1 MNRAVWFLICTLVG
15 LELIAWGLLV
25 PVHIRALD
33 AKALEVMGAQGPSLA
48 GEGLS
53 LVNLEKTGPA
63 RMLLRLMQTN
73 GAPGHEQLAAALRK
87 VEQDQ
92 PRLRPWG
99 GAALYLERIFERAP
113 LTNTPSQP
121 FVDLLI
127 EPRTRETLLQALQH
141 SRRPPV
147 LQLLQARAL
156 TNTVIFPAA
165 MSASGQPLDAALLTS
180 ALLLQQDEFATG
192 LRNSVQT
199 MVATA
204 TGGGS
209 TEPLE
214 LFCMDVLALGKRLD
228 WTQLVELV
236 RTAPDTNAFQQAAM
250 LFRENE
256 ESLPVIYGAIH
267 FTESPMAVAQY
278 LQYFPG
284 TGLKDLN
291 FALRAGGDAAR
302 QLVQKEQ
309 PVHYPTVRNRL
320 VSWSPVRVVYE
331 PLARFSTLHPLMGF
345 IIKYGVCLLGA
356 LLVARALTYLSPSLM
371 EEMLDNRLIV
381 TGPQTVIGLCLL
393 FTVLFFSESMSA
405 RATPPPRLP
414 LHFKFPMASGA
425 LRAKIPQQARSM
437 TNETNV
443 TIPLLIFFVT
453 QAVIYVFCRMKLAE
467 IRRQPLPS
475 RLKLRLL
482 ENEEHLFDAGLYF
495 GFVGTVVSL
504 IVVSMGIA
512 KFGIMSAYASTCFGI
527 VFVSI
532 VKIFH
537 VRPYRRRLIMDAEMA
552 EQEAQVA

>member
-1 MNRAVWFLICTLVG
+1 MNRAVWFLICVLVG

-25 PVHIRALD
+25 PVHIRAVD
-33 AKALEVMGAQGPSLA
+33 AKTLEVAGAQGASLA

-53 LVNLEKTGPA
+53 LVSMEKTGPA
-63 RMLLRLMQTN
+63 RMFLRFMETN
-73 GAPGHEQLAAALRK
+73 GVPGVEQLSTAVRK
-87 VEQDQ
+87 AEQDQ
-92 PRLRPWG
+92 PRSRVWG
-99 GAALYLERIFERAP
+99 GSALYLEKVFEKTP
-113 LTNTPSQP
+113 LTNASTQP
-121 FVDLLI
+121 FIDLLI
-127 EPRTRETLLQALQH
+127 DPRTRDTLLQVLQR

-147 LQLLQARAL
+147 LQILQARTL
-156 TNTVIFPAA
+156 TNTVIFPPAL
-165 MSASGQPLDAALLTS
+165 SASGQPLDASLLTA

-192 LRNSVQT
+192 LRNSVQS

-209 TEPLE
+209 AEALE
-214 LFCMDVLALGKRLD
+214 LFCMDLLALGKRLD

-236 RTAPDTNAFQQAAM
+236 RRSPDTNSLQLAAGLFQDH
-250 LFRENE
+250 E
-256 ESLPVIYGAIH
+256 EALPAIYGAIH
-267 FTESPMAVAQY
+267 FCESPLAVAKY
-278 LQYFPG
+278 IQYFPN

-291 FALRAGGDAAR
+291 FALRAGGDAVR
-302 QLVQKEQ
+302 QLVQTMQ
-309 PVHYPTVRNRL
+309 PVHYPTIRERF
-320 VSWSPVRVVYE
+320 VSLSAVRVIYE
-331 PLARFSTLHPLMGF
+331 PLARLATRHPWMGF
-345 IIKYGVCLLGA
+345 FIKYGVCFLGA
-356 LLVARALTYLSPSLM
+356 LLVARALTYLSPSLLD
-371 EEMLDNRLIV
+371 EMLASRPIV
-381 TGPQTVIGLCLL
+381 SGPQIVIGLCLL
-393 FTVLFFSESMSA
+393 FVVLFFSESMIA
-405 RATPPPRLP
+405 RASPPRRLP
-414 LHFKFPMASGA
+414 VQFKFPMASAA
-425 LRAKIPQQARSM
+425 LRAKIPQPARAMS
-437 TNETNV
+437 ETNA
-443 TIPLLIFFVT
+443 TIPLLIFFVS

-537 VRPYRRRLIMDAEMA
+537 VRPYRRRLILDAEMA